1 MMAFLMMVIFRNK
14 IQYAIFHGYVFE
26 RLYSGQ
32 INMSNP
38 YVEKKMVITDQNILV
53 DGVYIEYEVVKKK
66 RGVYDI
72 EFRNEDGESF
82 LGAEDF
88 TISNIKFQSN
98 TDDIEIGGKTYSMSN
113 VLMNKLKLLE
123 KDLVENRIND
133 VTNSITYA
141 K

>member
-1 MMAFLMMVIFRNK
+1 MMVIFRNK